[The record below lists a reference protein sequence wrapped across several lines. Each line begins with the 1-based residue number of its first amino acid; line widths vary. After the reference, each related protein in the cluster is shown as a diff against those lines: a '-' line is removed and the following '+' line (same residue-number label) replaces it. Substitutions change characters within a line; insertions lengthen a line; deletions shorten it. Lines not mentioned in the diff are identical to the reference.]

1 MVLHSVGV
9 TVVGNSVVAIV
20 VSCSTDAI
28 VVLHS
33 VRVTVVGHSVGAIV
47 VTCSTD
53 AIVVHVQ
60 LVLQ

>member
-9 TVVGNSVVAIV
+9 TVVGHYVGAIV

-33 VRVTVVGHSVGAIV
+33 VGVTVVGHSVGAIV
-47 VTCSTD
+47 VS
-53 AIVVHVQ
+53 
-60 LVLQ
+60 